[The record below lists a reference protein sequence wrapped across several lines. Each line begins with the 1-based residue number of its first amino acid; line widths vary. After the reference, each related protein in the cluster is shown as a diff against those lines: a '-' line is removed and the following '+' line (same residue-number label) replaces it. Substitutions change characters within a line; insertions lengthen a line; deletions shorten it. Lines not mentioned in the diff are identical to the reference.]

1 MQRVR
6 AAGPRRLI
14 VGVGNVEGAVASY
27 ARLGLRILEQTG
39 RRAVVELPCGI
50 RLVLTGGRA

>member
-14 VGVGNVEGAVASY
+14 VGVGNVDEAATSY

-39 RRAVVELPCGI
+39 QRAVVELPCGI
-50 RLVLTGGRA
+50 RLVLTGARA